1 MCRFN
6 TVLGLSPSVRDYRA
20 DVRALA
26 SAAQGR
32 SDLPGSGA
40 FQNMLAKVSTEKIDI
55 ERPYLVDM
63 KGT

>member
-6 TVLGLSPSVRDYRA
+6 MVLGLSPSVKGYRP

-32 SDLPGSGA
+32 RDLPGSGA
-40 FQNMLAKVSTEKIDI
+40 FRNMLAKVSTEKINI
-55 ERPYLVDM
+55 ERPYLVDI